1 MIFDAV
7 RDANR
12 ALDAEDD
19 NAAAALSTAALELAD
34 VLGLVLGR
42 VAAPADASGA
52 SDDDEID
59 ALVDRRLDAKAKKN
73 FGEADRIRDELT
85 ARGVVLE
92 DTPRGTAWRR
102 G

>member
-1 MIFDAV
+1 
-7 RDANR
+7 
-12 ALDAEDD
+12 
-19 NAAAALSTAALELAD
+19 
-34 VLGLVLGR
+34 VLGR
-42 VAAPADASGA
+42 AAAPADASGD
-52 SDDDEID
+52 SDDDTEID